1 VNPRGGAH
9 RVEHDGRVTSNLGL
23 KSLLD
28 VKAAS
33 SSRRA
38 SRLRIFATTRN
49 PNRRRIGHWSEYQ
62 GMALRLVQFLAVML
76 TALALVHLAALPNKM
91 AMAHAA
97 YFVTQQIYA
106 GWALFGIVLFGAL
119 VANLAH
125 TDRAAQA
132 GPIIRLCA
140 RLIFAFC
147 VWTFPT
153 NKATNNCTVST
164 IAAVEPMVCGH
175 SAERKEI
182 RRRSAR
188 RTVTN
193 AVLAMLG
200 VPSRDLALPLWALV
214 CDRYYIRRNDTCS
227 TLSYWGCLR
236 RRRCHRRAHQT

>member
-1 VNPRGGAH
+1 
-9 RVEHDGRVTSNLGL
+9 
-23 KSLLD
+23 
-28 VKAAS
+28 
-33 SSRRA
+33 
-38 SRLRIFATTRN
+38 
-49 PNRRRIGHWSEYQ
+49 
-62 GMALRLVQFLAVML
+62 MALRLVQFLAVML